1 MTKDE
6 AEKARKDAVGLV
18 AAVIKVAQCL
28 DLTAEQTAR
37 AVLDAL
43 RECPKSTIWLEAIK
57 ADGAR
62 LLEPTPPTC
71 H

>member
-1 MTKDE
+1 VTKDE

-62 LLEPTPPTC
+62 LLEPTPR
-71 H
+71 